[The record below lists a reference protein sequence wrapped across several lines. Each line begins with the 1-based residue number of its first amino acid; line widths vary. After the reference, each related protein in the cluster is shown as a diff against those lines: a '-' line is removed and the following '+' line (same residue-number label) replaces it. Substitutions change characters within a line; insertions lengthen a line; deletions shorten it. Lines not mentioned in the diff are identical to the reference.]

1 MNPLHRYEGR
11 RRVRATSLFLTIL
24 AGSAMVQ
31 SVAQTLPANVFP
43 VRPITHA
50 ARGPA
55 AGQLRIARGR
65 FFSYA
70 MPPTWHV
77 GEDGPY
83 ALSLIAPDNQAFTLM
98 VGNAGMFPNY
108 PLDRFVSEKMMAIQP
123 QYLQISAPM
132 QIAPRPGFQHTYQ
145 FEVTYTSQRGRP
157 VRGLVRCSVA
167 PAYDTALI
175 VMTGAFAVEAQWSG
189 YSSWLPLAAEQI
201 SAIDG
206 AAFGRR
212 GIMAQNLR
220 LSKEYG
226 EATSAYREWSQRNWN
241 QVTEQRGASDD
252 RRNEAVRE
260 NLGSTRAYTN
270 PYDTS
275 VPVDL
280 PLTYKYYWV
289 NRQGTYVGTN
299 DPSVNLNY
307 GSTDE
312 WKQMPQTKR

>member
-1 MNPLHRYEGR
+1 MKVTATGTTIIEAGGR
-11 RRVRATSLFLTIL
+11 REEAKSLGEEQITNALIRALKPNKRGACFLTD
-24 AGSAMVQ
+24 
-31 SVAQTLPANVFP
+31 
-43 VRPITHA
+43 
-50 ARGPA
+50 
-55 AGQLRIARGR
+55 
-65 FFSYA
+65 
-70 MPPTWHV
+70 
-77 GEDGPY
+77 E
-83 ALSLIAPDNQAFTLM
+83 
-98 VGNAGMFPNY
+98 
-108 PLDRFVSEKMMAIQP
+108 
-123 QYLQISAPM
+123 
-132 QIAPRPGFQHTYQ
+132 
-145 FEVTYTSQRGRP
+145 RGRP